1 MALRSTATAGIVQS
15 ILQSALDQD
24 IYTLMSSIDLSAAF
38 DLVKINL
45 FIKRLRI
52 IGLPED
58 IIELISIWLNNRLF
72 YVDIYGQCSLVISSK
87 TGTIQGSR
95 LGPLLYKIF
104 VPPLVDLEKM
114 TNNAD
119 DNFIIQWEK
128 VIAKLITDMK
138 KILEAR
144 TK

>member
-24 IYTLMSSIDLSAAF
+24 IYALMSSIDLSAAF

-72 YVDIYGQCSLVISSK
+72 YVDIDGQCSLVISSK

-119 DNFIIQWEK
+119 DNFIIQW
-128 VIAKLITDMK
+128 
-138 KILEAR
+138 
-144 TK
+144 